1 MGHSEIH
8 LLASCACVLRT
19 QSTGV
24 PGGNIRPYNEY
35 YIVAH
40 IAKLMEDKAA
50 AAAAAVAR
58 GNIGMRRT
66 SEIGTGKGKASAYWE
81 TYFGSDGKET
91 RHFCA
96 IYI

>member
-1 MGHSEIH
+1 MHI
-8 LLASCACVLRT
+8 LACACVL

-50 AAAAAVAR
+50 AAAAR
-58 GNIGMRRT
+58 GNIGMRGI
-66 SEIGTGKGKASAYWE
+66 SEIGTGKGKA
-81 TYFGSDGKET
+81 GP
-91 RHFCA
+91 
-96 IYI
+96 

>member
-50 AAAAAVAR
+50 AAAAAAAR
-58 GNIGMRRT
+58 GNISMRRT

-91 RHFCA
+91 PFCA
-96 IYI
+96 ICI